1 LSEHVNN
8 SRCYGNLH
16 SLQKCKMC
24 PDDSTNPQ
32 ESCQRFDDVVKF
44 NLIVLLVPVLPV
56 KLRFVTLFENYVS
69 NFPVLFCFFDM
80 LDAEERDSVLRI
92 W

>member
-1 LSEHVNN
+1 
-8 SRCYGNLH
+8 
-16 SLQKCKMC
+16 MC

-69 NFPVLFCFFDM
+69 NFPVPFCFFDM

-92 W
+92 